1 MVATATLD
9 VGLLPLPRFARRVN
23 INTEDEAALAQLL
36 NLTFIEARR
45 VCLER
50 PFQDPGD
57 LLKVRGMS
65 RSTIQQWE
73 SGLFSTQICNFLS
86 CSLSIIVCLSLISP
100 HCHP

>member
-1 MVATATLD
+1 MVAMATLD
-9 VGLLPLPRFARRVN
+9 SGLLPLPRFARRVN

-45 VCLER
+45 VCVER

-65 RSTIQQWE
+65 RGTMQQWE
-73 SGLFSTQICNFLS
+73 SGSMKNCNFLLS
-86 CSLSIIVCLSLISP
+86 SLSMIVCLSP
-100 HCHP
+100 HCRP